1 MIEELYPIALDI
13 GIKPYEF
20 DNYSIQEVYDLI
32 SSHNRQVEVKAQEEK
47 ERIELQA
54 SMNNI
59 LALQIGERVAQL
71 FDKDF
76 KPTPITEIY
85 PELFK
90 EELEARR
97 ENEMELYKIKMKDYA
112 YRHNKKIKEGGRIE

>member
-1 MIEELYPIALDI
+1 MIEELYHVALDI

-20 DNYSIQEVYDLI
+20 DNYSIREVFDII
-32 SSHNRQVEVKAQEEK
+32 SSFNRQTERKAQEEK
-47 ERIELQA
+47 ERIKLQA
-54 SMNNI
+54 SMNNV

-76 KPTPITEIY
+76 QPTSITEIY

-90 EELEARR
+90 EEIKVKH
-97 ENEMELYKIKMKDYA
+97 ENDIELYKAKMKDYA
-112 YRHNKKIKEGGRIE
+112 YRHNKKIEEGGRIE